1 MSQLVARPERYS
13 PCKTAAYLRGDEEN
27 AMRNETL
34 LRLSAVVFAVLWTL
48 LMWWSRG
55 PMDTI
60 PFIILAL
67 CGAIAGGLW
76 YWLYGKWFRW
86 YIGQ

>member
-1 MSQLVARPERYS
+1 
-13 PCKTAAYLRGDEEN
+13 
-27 AMRNETL
+27 MRNETL
-34 LRLSAVVFAVLWTL
+34 LKLSAVVFALLWTG

-60 PFIILAL
+60 SLVILIL
-67 CGAIAGGLW
+67 CGGIAGLIW

-86 YIGQ
+86 YIER